1 MISYDLTVNIH
12 HPSSSINHWE
22 DQQISG
28 YTTDHATSCILK
40 IWELHFSLC
49 LDVPRHHWLAGS
61 SCVQHTPTTHKRRR
75 MDPSGNGIHI
85 MYNYTIYIYIYI
97 YNIYIYTH
105 MYMNIYIY
113 IYIEAGNLQFPAPWK
128 LLPDSQ
134 PSCNTNQFAPQFA
147 LWFKRRWPMF
157 PSRTRDDCS
166 ELARKTCIPYK
177 AIFWG
182 YPLT

>member
-40 IWELHFSLC
+40 IWGLHFSLC

-85 MYNYTIYIYIYI
+85 MYNYTIYIYIFI
-97 YNIYIYTH
+97 IYIYT
-105 MYMNIYIY
+105 YVYEYIY
-113 IYIEAGNLQFPAPWK
+113 IHRSGKPPVSRAMEAPPGFSTKLQYESVCTSVRTMIQATMADVSLKNQGWLLRIGTQNLH
-128 LLPDSQ
+128 
-134 PSCNTNQFAPQFA
+134 T
-147 LWFKRRWPMF
+147 
-157 PSRTRDDCS
+157 
-166 ELARKTCIPYK
+166 I
-177 AIFWG
+177 
-182 YPLT
+182 